1 MFSQVVLKCPVSS
14 SAFPWLDAGD
24 ARGHTGS
31 VREGGPVPG
40 CPHPTQVWE
49 KGEDRQ
55 MGSQDLCSWACGPRV
70 PILLIQE
77 NCSLSYVHD
86 IVGFC
91 LQRGCRNAR
100 KPHSAGGDH
109 LPLLLTAPNF
119 WEWCWAPTHRQP
131 KSSPACAHSSPHP
144 RPHRFQEHWSQ
155 NEDTCAS
162 ENEGKRD
169 PPAQPYG
176 NLEKPGFAPG
186 EAAYLVLPMICVLG
200 SWTSSYM
207 WEPFPRRPQC

>member
-40 CPHPTQVWE
+40 CPYPTQVWE

-119 WEWCWAPTHRQP
+119 WEWCWAPTHRQL
-131 KSSPACAHSSPHP
+131 KSSPACVHSPPSHTDFKNAGARMKTHVPLRMRGKGTHPHSHMGIWKS
-144 RPHRFQEHWSQ
+144 RGLRQVRQH
-155 NEDTCAS
+155 T
-162 ENEGKRD
+162 
-169 PPAQPYG
+169 
-176 NLEKPGFAPG
+176 
-186 EAAYLVLPMICVLG
+186 
-200 SWTSSYM
+200 
-207 WEPFPRRPQC
+207 